1 MDLNELK
8 NKDCYK
14 VPENYFEELPKMVF
28 QNIAKQKRAMTIR
41 RSVIAI
47 TSIAASI
54 LLIVGIIQ
62 LRPTTQVPLVA
73 QIDTTAQETA
83 QTEVITA
90 EAPAN
95 QEANIMTAQATYPTR
110 ADSQA
115 NHKTQSRTTSSTS
128 EETTTLEDID
138 YQILNAYIE
147 DLSLNDYLYASYE

>member
-1 MDLNELK
+1 MDLNQLK

-47 TSIAASI
+47 ASLAASI

-73 QIDTTAQETA
+73 QVDTTAQKTGT
-83 QTEVITA
+83 TEVATA
-90 EAPAN
+90 EAPAK
-95 QEANIMTAQATYPTR
+95 QEAGIMTAQAAYTPQTATATSR
-110 ADSQA
+110 KAQA
-115 NHKTQSRTTSSTS
+115 RPASAS
-128 EETTTLEDID
+128 EESATLEDID
-138 YQILNAYIE
+138 YQIINSYIE
-147 DLSLNDYLYASYE
+147 DLSLDDYLYVSYE